1 MQLSWKKI
9 LSLSI
14 SLLFRSSVLFPL
26 DLQQKKERRVVCFFF
41 ALSTRRFSWIYSI
54 YSIHFKIDFAHSTNE
69 VDFPTLSHW
78 ASLQW
83 QSFQRTFSVTFV
95 DWLMTR
101 PFSDALIDAFKYLQY
116 GSIPPFPYL
125 YYYAR
130 MLRSRDTRQHF
141 FLDLA
146 RAARSSK
153 VSGISMNKCNIFDE
167 YLSLRIHVWNI
178 YLHWD
183 YFKLL

>member
-1 MQLSWKKI
+1 MITTIAFGICIVRECQCSSPERNI
-9 LSLSI
+9 VTIHFFAFSEQCSLSTW
-14 SLLFRSSVLFPL
+14 LTA
-26 DLQQKKERRVVCFFF
+26 KEREKGWLFFF
-41 ALSTRRFSWIYSI
+41 ALSTRIFSWNYSI
-54 YSIHFKIDFAHSTNE
+54 YSIHFKIDFAHSTHE

-83 QSFQRTFSVTFV
+83 QWFQRTVSVTFV

-125 YYYAR
+125 YNYTR

-141 FLDLA
+141 FFLT
-146 RAARSSK
+146 
-153 VSGISMNKCNIFDE
+153 
-167 YLSLRIHVWNI
+167 
-178 YLHWD
+178 
-183 YFKLL
+183 